1 MSFLNKKRNGE
12 NNEEMEQRDQKALD
26 EFQITGWNYYERKE
40 DYKQR
45 YKRFIEA
52 KVFLLKYEKETMNP
66 ILSYT
71 AAEGRKRA
79 EQRREDMKMFLPCLK
94 KELMASSKFLKKMK
108 EKFLTFQKEN
118 EENLDFSNDSE
129 FEDEELE
136 LNNFKKRFF
145 KKRFFKN
152 YGKYSFFNDFD
163 YSYKKNK

>member
-12 NNEEMEQRDQKALD
+12 NNEEMEQRDQKALN
-26 EFQITGWNYYERKE
+26 EIQITAWNYYEKKE
-40 DYKQR
+40 DYKER
-45 YKRFIEA
+45 YKRFVEA
-52 KVFLLKYEKETMNP
+52 KVFLLKSEKETMNP

-71 AAEGRKRA
+71 AAEGRERA
-79 EQRREDMKMFLPCLK
+79 EERRKHMKLLLPCLK
-94 KELMASSKFLKKMK
+94 KELLASSNFLKKMK

-152 YGKYSFFNDFD
+152 YGKYSFFNDYD
-163 YSYKKNK
+163 YSYKKK